1 MAVSDV
7 IISFFELLEAEGRA
21 LRCFAA
27 RFFFGAVL
35 FAAAGVFVIIGGAL
49 LVAAFCSFLMPVL
62 GMTIS
67 LLAGGSLALLLAIGI
82 FMFGFR
88 FADDGADE
96 GTNGEPKEADGD
108 DGAQGTDDSGGKGK
122 PEGGDDTAAPPSD
135 D

>member
-7 IISFFELLEAEGRA
+7 VISFFELLEAEGRA
-21 LRCFAA
+21 LGRFAA
-27 RFFFGAVL
+27 RFFFGVVL

-62 GMTIS
+62 GMTMS
-67 LLAGGSLALLLAIGI
+67 LLAAGALALLLAIGI

-88 FADDGADE
+88 FADDNEREEASGDY
-96 GTNGEPKEADGD
+96 GE
-108 DGAQGTDDSGGKGK
+108 QGTDDSGGEGK
-122 PEGGDDTAAPPSD
+122 PKSGDGAAAPPSD